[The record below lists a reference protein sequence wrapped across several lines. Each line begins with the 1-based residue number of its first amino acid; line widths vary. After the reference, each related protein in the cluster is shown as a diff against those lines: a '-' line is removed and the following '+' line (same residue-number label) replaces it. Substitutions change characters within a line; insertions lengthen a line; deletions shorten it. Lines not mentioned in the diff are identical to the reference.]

1 MRLSSVPRAI
11 LGVALASA
19 VAATL
24 VACSINAAT
33 GERQFNALS
42 PADEIALG
50 TQEAPKFTAEFG
62 GAVPDSTL
70 QAYVTNIG
78 KALAA
83 KTEGDNPS
91 LPWTFTLLNTD
102 EINAFALPGGKVF
115 FTRGLAERLT
125 SEAQMAS
132 VLGHECGHVTARHT
146 NSRMADAGITSLIVG
161 GAAAVLS
168 KDQATADQ
176 ISQVGEQV
184 GGVVLLKFSR
194 NQESQADSL
203 GMRYM
208 SRANYNPRAQREVM
222 EVLMQAM
229 AGGRSPEILSSHPH
243 PETRIERIN
252 AALAAEYASTQNNPQ
267 FVMKD
272 KEYQTQFLPRLKALP
287 RPAAR
292 PAASGANQL
301 KAAPKKRS
309 MIVAPPTDQALA
321 IDMPATWCIHCT
333 RLEAQTSQ

>member
-1 MRLSSVPRAI
+1 MKL
-11 LGVALASA
+11 A
-19 VAATL
+19 VAARLALAISLSAAL
-24 VACSINAAT
+24 VACSVNAAT
-33 GERQFNALS
+33 GKRQFNALS
-42 PADEIALG
+42 PTDEIALG
-50 TQEAPKFTAEFG
+50 AQEAPKFTAEFG
-62 GAVPDSTL
+62 GAVPDTAL
-70 QAYVTNIG
+70 QTYVTNIG

-125 SEAQMAS
+125 SEAQMAG

-146 NSRMADAGITSLIVG
+146 NDRMTDAGLTSLIVG

-194 NQESQADSL
+194 NQESEADAL

-208 SRANYNPRAQREVM
+208 SRVGYNPLAQRQVM

-229 AGGRSPEILSSHPH
+229 AGGRSPEILSTHPY
-243 PETRIERIN
+243 PETRIDRIN
-252 AALAAEYASTQNNPQ
+252 AAIAGEYASTQNNPQ
-267 FVMKD
+267 YVMKD
-272 KEYQTQFLPRLKALP
+272 KEYQTQFLSRLKALP
-287 RPAAR
+287 RPPAK
-292 PAASGANQL
+292 PAAAGGANQL
-301 KAAPKKRS
+301 KATPKKRS
-309 MIVAPPTDQALA
+309 MIAPPPADQALA
-321 IDMPATWCIHCT
+321 IDNSATWCIHC
-333 RLEAQTSQ
+333 AQLQAVQAQ